1 MPFLNIGKRKKK
13 KSSGVENVQA
23 VKQRP
28 DIHDIDYK
36 VLTGVLTDLDQIRL
50 TASQLNDR
58 RIAYN
63 AMTQL
68 KSDAIIGPTIEIY
81 ATNATCTNPQ
91 GHVIWSI
98 AKDGSDESIQ
108 AATAA
113 NQIMQSWQLDWRA
126 YSHIIELVT
135 YGNLYL
141 KTTEFVKPKQKEVTA
156 ANATINLGQRNP
168 NTHWDVLTGS
178 AIDPAIIYELRH
190 GDDPSAFVVD
200 FDQSSDTY
208 SSWCAING
216 TRWACESADSVIHIV
231 YNLSLYS
238 QELEVEDANGVD
250 TYEIYEGY
258 PPFVDA
264 YTPAQ
269 ILSLLEDALVANRV
283 TRSAL
288 LRILQIEI
296 GDSSPQEED
305 RILDKLQRSME
316 HKLAANTKDGTANS
330 YADPGPLEKIIYTA
344 TRNGKGNIT
353 VQTLGGDVNVRDI
366 VDLDYYK
373 DKITSITDV
382 SPGNLGQSTNEEGSG
397 GATILI
403 QNNIRLYRKVQSL
416 QHAYAEGIRKALN
429 LYFEK
434 NNLKQYVDR
443 FEVRMQPPIGPEDTN
458 KSDLANNAMTRA
470 NDIISLLDS
479 LGVHDTQIKINAIKS
494 QLDVIDSSIYNLIN
508 GVEVEDTT
516 GDEETSEE
524 NPFV

>member
-1 MPFLNIGKRKKK
+1 MAFLNIGKRRKR
-13 KSSGVENVQA
+13 KSDETLSVQK
-23 VKQRP
+23 VKQQP

-50 TASQLNDR
+50 TAAQLNDR

-63 AMTQL
+63 AMSQL

-91 GHVIWSI
+91 GHVIWAV
-98 AKDGSDESIQ
+98 AKDSSPESIK
-108 AATAA
+108 AAEAA
-113 NQIMQSWQLDWRA
+113 NHIIELWELDWRA
-126 YSHIIELVT
+126 YSHVIELVT

-141 KTTEFVKPKQKEVTA
+141 KTTEFVKPKQKETSPS
-156 ANATINLGQRNP
+156 NATINLGQRSP
-168 NTHWDVLTGS
+168 NTHWDVLMGS
-178 AIDPAIIYELRH
+178 AIDPATIYELRH
-190 GDDPSAFVVD
+190 GDDPSAFICD
-200 FDQSSDTY
+200 FDQASDTY
-208 SSWCAING
+208 TNWCSVNG
-216 TRWACESADSVIHIV
+216 VHWACESADSVIHIV
-231 YNLSLYS
+231 YNLSLYGN
-238 QELEVEDANGVD
+238 ELEVEGADGVD
-250 TYEIYEGY
+250 TYDIYEGY

-316 HKLAANTKDGTANS
+316 HKLATNTKTGSAQS

-344 TRNGKGNIT
+344 TRNGKGVIN

-397 GATILI
+397 GATIML

-416 QHAYAEGIRKALN
+416 QHAYAKGIEYALN
-429 LYFEK
+429 LYFKK
-434 NNLKQYVDR
+434 NNLEQYCKR
-443 FEVRMQPPIGPEDTN
+443 FEVKMQPPIGPEDTN

-470 NDIISLLDS
+470 NDIIALLDS

-508 GVEVEDTT
+508 GVEVDETE
-516 GDEETSEE
+516 GEETSED

>member
-1 MPFLNIGKRKKK
+1 MAFLNIGKRRKR
-13 KSSGVENVQA
+13 KSDETLSVQK
-23 VKQRP
+23 VKQQP

-63 AMTQL
+63 AMSQL

-91 GHVIWSI
+91 GHVIWAV
-98 AKDGSDESIQ
+98 AKDSSSESIK
-108 AATAA
+108 AAEAA
-113 NQIMQSWQLDWRA
+113 NHSIELWELDWRA
-126 YSHIIELVT
+126 YSHVLELVT

-141 KTTEFVKPKQKEVTA
+141 KTTEFVKPKQKETSPS
-156 ANATINLGQRNP
+156 NATINLGQRSP
-168 NTHWDVLTGS
+168 NQHWDVLMGS
-178 AIDPAIIYELRH
+178 AVDPATIYELRH
-190 GDDPSAFVVD
+190 RDDPSAFICD
-200 FDQSSDTY
+200 FDQASDTY
-208 SSWCAING
+208 SNWCSVNG
-216 TRWACESADSVIHIV
+216 VHWACESADSVIHIV
-231 YNLSLYS
+231 YNLSLYGN
-238 QELEVEDANGVD
+238 ELEVEGADGVD
-250 TYEIYEGY
+250 TYDIYEGY

-305 RILDKLQRSME
+305 RILDKLQRSLE
-316 HKLAANTKDGTANS
+316 HKLANNTKTGSAQS

-344 TRNGKGNIT
+344 TRNGKGVIN

-397 GATILI
+397 GATIML

-416 QHAYAEGIRKALN
+416 QHAYAKGIEYALN
-429 LYFEK
+429 LYFKK
-434 NNLKQYVDR
+434 NNLKQYCQR
-443 FEVRMQPPIGPEDTN
+443 FEVKMQPPIGPEDTN

-470 NDIISLLDS
+470 NDIIALLDS

-494 QLDVIDSSIYNLIN
+494 QLDVIDSFIYNLIN
-508 GVEVEDTT
+508 GVEVDETE
-516 GDEETSEE
+516 GEETSED